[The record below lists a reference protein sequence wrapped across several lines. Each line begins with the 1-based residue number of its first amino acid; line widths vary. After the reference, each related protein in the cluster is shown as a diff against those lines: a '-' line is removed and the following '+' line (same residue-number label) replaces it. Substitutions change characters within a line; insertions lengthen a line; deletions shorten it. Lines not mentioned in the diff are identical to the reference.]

1 MWENAKER
9 NKRCGGNIEPLVCVD
24 RNGGVQPRSE
34 DYGVRG
40 SSARK
45 TLSFGK
51 GIYFIGDEGAPP
63 IYLFVFDL

>member
-1 MWENAKER
+1 MEK
-9 NKRCGGNIEPLVCVD
+9 CGGEEQKRWGNGVD

-45 TLSFGK
+45 TLSFGE
-51 GIYFIGDEGAPP
+51 GICFIGDEGAPP
-63 IYLFVFDL
+63 IYLFVFAL